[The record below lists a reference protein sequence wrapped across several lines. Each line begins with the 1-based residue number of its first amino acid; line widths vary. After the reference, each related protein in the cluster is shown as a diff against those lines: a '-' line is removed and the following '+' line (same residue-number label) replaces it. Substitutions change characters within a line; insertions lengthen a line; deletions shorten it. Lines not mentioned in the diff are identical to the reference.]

1 MGCSTLAVSR
11 AGGLANPNPTT
22 GGRAGRGDGLDSG
35 IRQCRRTNGEVNP
48 QHYRALVH
56 VSFAH
61 ERRQPCPRDS
71 LPALARA
78 QAPRSTHAYPVISLL
93 FSWPRRHGQLDTIA
107 RCRNHGLVATWKPC
121 LATIWSWNNGQDIRR
136 LAFLRRKIIYWP
148 TSVSFML
155 DTTIFIWSLLGGVR
169 ALLINGAWHHLHID
183 PCIQFS
189 YSILVY

>member
-93 FSWPRRHGQLDTIA
+93 FSWPRRLPGNDMILEQWTRYKKACFSEKKNYILANFSLVHA
-107 RCRNHGLVATWKPC
+107 RYHYLYMISFG
-121 LATIWSWNNGQDIRR
+121 WS
-136 LAFLRRKIIYWP
+136 
-148 TSVSFML
+148 
-155 DTTIFIWSLLGGVR
+155 
-169 ALLINGAWHHLHID
+169 
-183 PCIQFS
+183 
-189 YSILVY
+189 